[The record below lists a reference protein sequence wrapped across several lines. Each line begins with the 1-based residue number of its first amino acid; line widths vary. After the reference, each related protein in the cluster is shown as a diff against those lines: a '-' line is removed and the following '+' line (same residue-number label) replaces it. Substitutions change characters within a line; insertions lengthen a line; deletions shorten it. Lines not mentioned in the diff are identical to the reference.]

1 MHEEKSHNSDDGWG
15 HIPEEYRL
23 GDGCWYMDYADPFCG
38 DNCEF
43 TDESFL
49 TIHTVE
55 GTEKLNDFGN
65 NLYKEYIDIKYEDL
79 KEENTNID
87 DYIDLKLHDKIWGE
101 NPSLYLVYAQWF
113 WKGAWDFEEF
123 TIDKKLNPKN
133 LTMLTKS
140 WGPEEVITGFKY
152 RGKKIEPTDSD
163 GDHKWDRAW
172 IDDWQKKEKYLK
184 ISTYSESVE
193 NDNMEASI
201 NDEGL
206 SDYMAFVV
214 DPVIF
219 EKDNLIRLGYDAET
233 IKNLI

>member
-1 MHEEKSHNSDDGWG
+1 LSYTYKISAQRMGGERTLGTIPKKIAEWWLENENDDFTDYFMHEEKSHNSDDGWG

-23 GDGCWYMDYADPFCG
+23 GDGCWYMDYADLFHG

-65 NLYKEYIDIKYEDL
+65 KIYKEYIDIKCEDL
-79 KEENTNID
+79 KEENTNMD
-87 DYIDLKLHDKIWGE
+87 DYIDLKLHNKIWGE
-101 NPSLYLVYAQWF
+101 NPSLYLVYAQRF

-163 GDHKWDRAW
+163 GDHKWNRAW
-172 IDDWQKKEKYLK
+172 IDD
-184 ISTYSESVE
+184 
-193 NDNMEASI
+193 
-201 NDEGL
+201 
-206 SDYMAFVV
+206 
-214 DPVIF
+214 
-219 EKDNLIRLGYDAET
+219 
-233 IKNLI
+233 